1 MTRAGAGWDMGR
13 TKLWAERGNMAYSQG
28 KSLTGVGNTHM
39 ASSQLGGLVTDTG
52 MRCACRGF
60 YIGMNLYTSPGI
72 TRFAGTTVAV
82 KKFLFQCLRKVK
94 EFTSTDAADIQ
105 HWVASLLMRRS
116 SPQLTHCHPR

>member
-1 MTRAGAGWDMGR
+1 MRR

-39 ASSQLGGLVTDTG
+39 TISQLGGLVTDTG
-52 MRCACRGF
+52 MRMLGCEYRYKSTYLSRYYQVCRDDSRGEKGF
-60 YIGMNLYTSPGI
+60 ISAP
-72 TRFAGTTVAV
+72 
-82 KKFLFQCLRKVK
+82 KKVR

-116 SPQLTHCHPR
+116 FPQLTHCRRR